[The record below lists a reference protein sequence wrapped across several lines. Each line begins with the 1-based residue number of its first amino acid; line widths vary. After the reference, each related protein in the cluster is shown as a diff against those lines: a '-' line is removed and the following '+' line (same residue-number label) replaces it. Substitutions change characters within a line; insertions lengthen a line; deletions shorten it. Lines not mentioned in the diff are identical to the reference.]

1 MREISVHD
9 FRSHLRDAV
18 EKVTEDHV
26 PLRVKRRGGQDFVVV
41 SAEDWE
47 REQETLYVLQNKSLM
62 EQIERSLKT
71 HREGTGYR
79 PSPEELNALD
89 RV

>member
-1 MREISVHD
+1 MKEMSVHE
-9 FRSHLRDAV
+9 FRSHLREAV
-18 EKVTEDHV
+18 EEVVDDHV

-71 HREGTGYR
+71 HGQGTGYR
-79 PSPEELNALD
+79 PSPEELDALD

>member
-1 MREISVHD
+1 MSAHE
-9 FRSHLRDAV
+9 FRSHLREAV
-18 EKVTEDHV
+18 EEVIEDHL

-47 REQETLYVLQNKSLM
+47 REQETLHVLGHRLLM
-62 EQIERSLKT
+62 EQIERSLQP
-71 HREGTGYR
+71 HAAGAGYR
-79 PSPEELNALD
+79 PSPEELDALD

>member
-1 MREISVHD
+1 MKEMSVHE
-9 FRSHLRDAV
+9 FRSNLREAV
-18 EKVTEDHV
+18 EKVVEDHA
-26 PLRVKRRGGQDFVVV
+26 PLRVRRRAGQDFVVV

-47 REQETLYVLQNKSLM
+47 REQETLYVLQNRSLM

-79 PSPEELNALD
+79 PSPEELDALD

>member
-1 MREISVHD
+1 MRE
-9 FRSHLRDAV
+9 AV
-18 EKVTEDHV
+18 EEVVQDHV

-47 REQETLYVLQNKSLM
+47 REQETLYVLENRSLM
-62 EQIERSLKT
+62 EQIERSQKT
-71 HREGTGYR
+71 HTAGTGYR
-79 PSPEELNALD
+79 PSPEELDALD